1 MEVEQ
6 LGMDLPSPELT
17 NKLLTNVM
25 RVPHVRFGHME
36 DNVHTGAG
44 DGDTDV
50 GGAGV
55 TWLGAGAGGDG
66 LDTVRVQV
74 RVVEQQ
80 VGPENSQS

>member
-1 MEVEQ
+1 
-6 LGMDLPSPELT
+6 MDLPRPELT

-55 TWLGAGAGGDG
+55 T
-66 LDTVRVQV
+66 
-74 RVVEQQ
+74 
-80 VGPENSQS
+80 